1 MRDET
6 EHKGDS
12 EAVSLGARRGR
23 DAEGVSEGYEVAH
36 VDELGELPI
45 NNGEFVW
52 RPVRS
57 RFGISAFGT
66 NAYTARAG
74 QRVVE
79 EHFENDG
86 HEEMYVV
93 LRGRAT
99 FTLGDDEVDA
109 PAGTLVFARPGT
121 KRGAIAAEDGTAVLA
136 VGAKP
141 GIVFE
146 PSPWEDSFAAF
157 SYAEKGEVDK
167 ARQLIGAAAERQPD
181 QWQGHFNAACFEILY
196 GDKEAGIVHLQRAHE
211 IDRERVAE
219 AAAKDSDFDAVREDP
234 RFAAI
239 TGE

>member
-1 MRDET
+1 MT
-6 EHKGDS
+6 E
-12 EAVSLGARRGR
+12 E
-23 DAEGVSEGYEVAH
+23 YEVVH
-36 VDELGELPI
+36 IDQLDELPM

-52 RPVRS
+52 RPVRR

-79 EHFENDG
+79 EHYERDG

-146 PSPWEDSFAAF
+146 ASPWEDIFVAFA
-157 SYAEKGEVDK
+157 YAEKGEIDP
-167 ARQLIGAAAERQPD
+167 ARELIDRAVQRRPD
-181 QWQGHFNAACFEILY
+181 EWQGYFNAACFEVLY
-196 GDKEAGIVHLQRAHE
+196 GDKETGIAHLRRAYE
-211 IDRERVAE
+211 LDPERVAE
-219 AAAKDSDFDAVREDP
+219 AAAKDKDFDSVRDDP
-234 RFAAI
+234 RVSAI
-239 TGE
+239 TGG

>member
-1 MRDET
+1 MT
-6 EHKGDS
+6 N
-12 EAVSLGARRGR
+12 
-23 DAEGVSEGYEVAH
+23 GYEVAH
-36 VDELGELPI
+36 IDELDELPV

-52 RPVRS
+52 RPVRR

-79 EHFENDG
+79 EHYERDG

-146 PSPWEDSFAAF
+146 TSPWEDIFVAFA
-157 SYAEKGEVDK
+157 YAEKGEIDP
-167 ARQLIGAAAERQPD
+167 ARELIDRAVQRRPD
-181 QWQGHFNAACFEILY
+181 EWQGYFNAACFEVLY
-196 GDKEAGIVHLQRAHE
+196 GDKETGIAHLRRAYE
-211 IDRERVAE
+211 LDPERVAE
-219 AAAKDSDFDAVREDP
+219 AAAKDKDFDSVRDDP
-234 RFAAI
+234 RVSAI
-239 TGE
+239 TGG

>member
-1 MRDET
+1 MS
-6 EHKGDS
+6 K
-12 EAVSLGARRGR
+12 
-23 DAEGVSEGYEVAH
+23 GYEVVH
-36 VDELGELPI
+36 VDELEELPI

-52 RPVRS
+52 RPVRR

-66 NAYTARAG
+66 NAYTAKAG

-79 EHFENDG
+79 EHCEKDG
-86 HEEMYVV
+86 HEEMHVV

-141 GIVFE
+141 GVVFE
-146 PSPWEDSFAAF
+146 PSAWEDIFAAF
-157 SYAEKGEVDK
+157 SYAERGDIDQ
-167 ARQLIGAAAERQPD
+167 ARGLIGSAVERRPD
-181 QWQGHFNAACFEILY
+181 EWQGHFNAACFEVRY
-196 GDKEAGIVHLQRAHE
+196 GDKETGIAHLQRAHE
-211 IDRERVAE
+211 LDPGRVAE
-219 AAAKDSDFDAVREDP
+219 AAAKDSDFDAVRDDP

-239 TGE
+239 AGAV